1 MPVIVK
7 PSDYFN
13 VVTYTGT
20 GSSQTISVGFQPDFV
35 WIKSRSNAQDH
46 KLTDAVRGVT
56 KSLESNTTDVEATD
70 TNGITAFTS
79 TGFTVGSDS
88 TYNTNAYTY
97 VAWCWKANGAGST
110 NTAGSITSTVSANT
124 TAGFSIVTYTGTGS
138 AATVGH
144 GLGVTPT
151 FIIIKKRSASDTWN
165 VYSVAGGVTG
175 NTILQLNTTDGSV
188 TGSNINITANSTTI
202 GFGSAS
208 QVNGSGAT
216 FVCYAFAPVA
226 GYSAFGSYTGNGSD
240 NGVFIYTGFRPRF
253 LMIKRT
259 NSASGVGWW
268 IYDSVTSTYNYARQA
283 LNPNLSGAEQFPLN
297 EGGGGAMDILSN
309 GFKCRGSYEDI
320 NASGST
326 YIYMAFAES
335 PFKYANAR

>member
-56 KSLESNTTDVEATD
+56 KSLESNTTDAEATD

-97 VAWCWKANGAGST
+97 VAWCWKANGAGSS

-124 TAGFSIVTYTGTGS
+124 SAGFSIVTYTGTG
-138 AATVGH
+138 ANATVGH
-144 GLGVTPT
+144 GLGVAPR
-151 FIIIKKRSASDTWN
+151 FIIVKDRTS
-165 VYSVAGGVTG
+165 GGTDWYTRHSSYGG
-175 NTILQLNTTDGSV
+175 NDWYQQLNLTSGVNTT
-188 TGSNINITANSTTI
+188 TTI
-202 GFGSAS
+202 WNNTAPTSTVFSLGT
-208 QVNGSGAT
+208 SGAANNSGSS
-216 FVCYAFAPVA
+216 FVAYCFAEVA
-226 GYSAFGSYTGNGSD
+226 GYSSFNSYTGNGSTD
-240 NGVFIYTGFRPRF
+240 GVFVYTGFRPKF
-253 LMIKRT
+253 IMIKRVT
-259 NSASGVGWW
+259 GGTGSWAM
-268 IYDSVTSTYNYARQA
+268 YDTSRNTFNVSDKELAA
-283 LNPNLSGAEQFPLN
+283 N
-297 EGGGGAMDILSN
+297 ESSSEYTRTEAHMDILSN
-309 GFKCRGSYEDI
+309 GFKLRNTDGWH
-320 NASGST
+320 NVSGSL
-326 YIYMAFAES
+326 YIYMAVAEN